1 MATTGKKPKI
11 AYKVFPPEK
20 SGLEVQTYLVS
31 ACDNLVLR
39 EKNKKTVI
47 GQVVDDEFVMLND
60 DIIST
65 AEKYGFKPDETMLA
79 EREEGDEEVEIEE
92 EGDEEVEIEEE
103 GDEEVEI
110 EEEGDEEVEIEEEGD
125 EEVEIDDEGDEEVG
139 EEVDEEEIKKEVVEE
154 VDKEEI
160 KKEVVVEEVDKEEIK
175 KEVVVEEV
183 VEEVDE
189 LNKVNVVVEESVDRE
204 TGSEHTCKASQDFQE
219 NMLGLEGNLSSMIKT
234 LNSLATETCKTL
246 DVRDK
251 TIASL
256 EDQSSKKDSVIE
268 ELRQELAKTKEDL
281 TTAKKKLDGL
291 KQLLS

>member
-1 MATTGKKPKI
+1 MATTVKKPKI

-47 GQVVDDEFVMLND
+47 GQVVNDEFVMLND

-79 EREEGDEEVEIEE
+79 EQEEGDEEVEEEGDEEVEEEGDEEVEEEGDEEVEGDEEGDEEVEVEGDEEGDEEVEIEE
-92 EGDEEVEIEEE
+92 EGDEEVGE
-103 GDEEVEI
+103 
-110 EEEGDEEVEIEEEGD
+110 
-125 EEVEIDDEGDEEVG
+125 
-139 EEVDEEEIKKEVVEE
+139 EEVDGEELKKDVVEE
-154 VDKEEI
+154 DV
-160 KKEVVVEEVDKEEIK
+160 
-175 KEVVVEEV
+175 
-183 VEEVDE
+183 E
-189 LNKVNVVVEESVDRE
+189 LNKVDVELNKVDVVVEESVDRE
-204 TGSEHTCKASQDFQE
+204 TGSEVTCKASQDFQE

-234 LNSLATETCKTL
+234 LNSLTADTCKTL
-246 DVRDK
+246 DARDK